1 MSSPAFANFG
11 LSEYEKRVRDHGLL
25 AAIAFLVIIPV
36 GVLIPRY
43 LRTFTNRWFWGHA
56 ITNFLISGPLVFAA
70 WAMGSKAGD
79 LTNSPMDHHKRIGYV
94 IFGLYIGQVVL
105 GTFIHY
111 VRIPFPFLGH
121 RPPQNYIHALL
132 GIVILAMAN
141 YQVRP
146 CPRYLYQQGF
156 FSFESGKQ
164 VHYGI
169 YVEWPLMTGDVH
181 PVKQSAKHAWLALVI
196 VFWSLYVI
204 GLVFLPRQYTQ
215 EREGRS
221 ATDKATD
228 KEAS

>member
-1 MSSPAFANFG
+1 MSGPAFANFG

-43 LRTFTNRWFWGHA
+43 LRTFTNRWFWGHS
-56 ITNFLISGPLVFAA
+56 IPNFLISGPLVFAA
-70 WAMGSKAGD
+70 WAMGSKAHD
-79 LTNSPMDHHKRIGYV
+79 LTDAPMDHHKRIGYV

-105 GTFIHY
+105 GAFIHSI
-111 VRIPFPFLGH
+111 RIPLPFLGH

-132 GIVILAMAN
+132 GLAILAMAN
-141 YQVRP
+141 Y
-146 CPRYLYQQGF
+146 
-156 FSFESGKQ
+156 Q

-204 GLVFLPRQYTQ
+204 GLVLLPRQYTQ

-221 ATDKATD
+221 ATDK
-228 KEAS
+228 EAS

>member
-1 MSSPAFANFG
+1 MSSPSFADFG

-43 LRTFTNRWFWGHA
+43 LRTFTNRWFWGHS
-56 ITNFLISGPLVFAA
+56 ITNFLFSAPLVFAA

-79 LTNSPMDHHKRIGYV
+79 LTDSPMDHHKRIGYV
-94 IFGLYIGQVVL
+94 IFSLYIVQVVL
-105 GTFIHY
+105 GAFIHY
-111 VRIPFPFLGH
+111 IRIPFPFLGH

-132 GIVILAMAN
+132 GLTILAMAN
-141 YQVRP
+141 Y
-146 CPRYLYQQGF
+146 
-156 FSFESGKQ
+156 Q

-169 YVEWPLMTGDVH
+169 YVEWPLMTGDIH

-204 GLVFLPRQYTQ
+204 GLVLLPRQYTQ

-221 ATDKATD
+221 TTD
-228 KEAS
+228 KENS

>member
-56 ITNFLISGPLVFAA
+56 ITNFLVSGPLVFAA
-70 WAMGSKAGD
+70 WAMGSKASD
-79 LTNSPMDHHKRIGYV
+79 LTDSPMDHHKKIGYV

-141 YQVRP
+141 Y
-146 CPRYLYQQGF
+146 
-156 FSFESGKQ
+156 Q

-221 ATDKATD
+221 ATDK
-228 KEAS
+228 EAS

>member
-79 LTNSPMDHHKRIGYV
+79 LTDSPMDHHK
-94 IFGLYIGQVVL
+94 VVL

-141 YQVRP
+141 Y
-146 CPRYLYQQGF
+146 
-156 FSFESGKQ
+156 Q